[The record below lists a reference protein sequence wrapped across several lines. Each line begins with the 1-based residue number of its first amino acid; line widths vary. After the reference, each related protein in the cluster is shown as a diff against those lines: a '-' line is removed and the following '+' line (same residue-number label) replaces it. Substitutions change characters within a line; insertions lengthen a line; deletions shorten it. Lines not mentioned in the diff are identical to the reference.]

1 LPKDEEAVLMGGR
14 FAVKIESG
22 GCAPFGDEG
31 EPVTALMATGKDPNH
46 AGLARNSIL
55 SFLAQTHP
63 NRRLVIVNDGA
74 YYFEIPGV
82 PGGRIVQVNPPER
95 RTLGQL
101 RNLSLAEVPTD
112 GVWVQWDDDDWR
124 HPNLLSEQCAK
135 MLVSYADAC
144 FLEYQVKY
152 AFSRNAGWLDG
163 CDWGFA
169 GSIMARRKEGVLYE
183 LPELGEDSAFQ
194 DIYRER
200 YRCVVWDNPPHYYLR
215 FIHGYNSWDEEHFR
229 LDKRRRNSRR
239 GLGRESRKYLDE
251 VTPLYRGLVMP

>member
-82 PGGRIVQVNPPER
+82 PGGRIVQVNPR
-95 RTLGQL
+95 
-101 RNLSLAEVPTD
+101 
-112 GVWVQWDDDDWR
+112 
-124 HPNLLSEQCAK
+124 
-135 MLVSYADAC
+135 
-144 FLEYQVKY
+144 
-152 AFSRNAGWLDG
+152 
-163 CDWGFA
+163 
-169 GSIMARRKEGVLYE
+169 
-183 LPELGEDSAFQ
+183 SAAPWASSG
-194 DIYRER
+194 I
-200 YRCVVWDNPPHYYLR
+200 
-215 FIHGYNSWDEEHFR
+215 
-229 LDKRRRNSRR
+229 
-239 GLGRESRKYLDE
+239 
-251 VTPLYRGLVMP
+251 